1 MNHYPSEEECKGK
14 VVCNLGSGNDVRGD
28 VRVDLYQTPNT
39 THVANLDIDKIP
51 VKDNTFDII
60 YCKSVIEHIKN
71 LDNFEKECFR
81 TLKPNGK
88 LIIITDYAGYLMRY
102 ISKKHEHNYILL
114 PFYEKDGYGHEQ
126 GEDIHCHLFV
136 ESHLRKI
143 LKRFKNHKVT
153 YIVGGRNKILHF
165 ILRLLPFKLGVG
177 EIKIE
182 CRK

>member
-1 MNHYPSEEECKGK
+1 MPIL
-14 VVCNLGSGNDVRGD
+14 NLGSGKSTYGD
-28 VRVDLYQTPNT
+28 ARIDLYPSEAT
-39 THVANLDIDKIP
+39 TDVCNMDTDKIP
-51 VKDNTFDII
+51 YPNNYFDEI

-81 TLKPNGK
+81 VLKPNGK

-114 PFYEKDGYGHEQ
+114 PFYEKDGYGHKQ

-136 ESHLRKI
+136 ESHLRKL
-143 LKRFKNHKVT
+143 LKRFKKHQVT

-182 CRK
+182 CYK